1 MYFGGS
7 RKQESLPWDW
17 ANPLQKNAKPQRG
30 KKSAGEMTTD
40 YVIRFE
46 GGFKTVDEAKYCA
59 TGLSRVL
66 EFSLL

>member
-1 MYFGGS
+1 MGLG
-7 RKQESLPWDW
+7 K
-17 ANPLQKNAKPQRG
+17 PLTKKCQAPKG